1 MANCKNCGNELP
13 EGHHGLCKDCMKER
27 YKTPEKDLRV
37 EVKVDNEQ
45 LKMALEN
52 QKELE
57 RKLAEAE
64 EGKKLFE
71 EIKSRVETQYMNEGL
86 RIPNIVD
93 RESLNDA
100 VKNMNEI
107 ERLKEQKKQNY
118 IDEGAGTLP
127 LSQAQVNGDVR
138 EGFESVEAMID
149 HLHDMKKV
157 GTPKQSEVA
166 NEVLNKMTYKF
177 VNQLRKENRPIFYED
192 KNFEILK
199 KITEN
204 KRRRELLKNPNR
216 PQERD

>member
-27 YKTPEKDLRV
+27 YKNPEKNLKV

-52 QKELE
+52 QRELE

-127 LSQAQVNGDVR
+127 LSQAQATGEVR

-149 HLHDMKKV
+149 YLHDMKKV